1 MNAPA
6 RLLTDRWDRRIDY
19 LRVSVTDRC
28 NYRCTYCMPEEG
40 LPAVPEASRLSLDE
54 LFRVVRLLVDV
65 GVRRVRVTGGE
76 PLIRKGV
83 VDFIAR
89 IAALPQVE
97 QVAMTTNGHLLARHA
112 HALYAAGLRSLNVSL
127 DTFDPERFAAV
138 TRGGDVAEVLRG
150 IAAAE
155 DAGFE
160 DIRVNAVAVRGTNDD
175 QVAALVE
182 GCWQRGWTPRFIELM
197 PIGDLQ
203 DQSARVPSAELLSAL
218 QARFALRQV
227 VRDRGGLPQ
236 GPARYWVVTD
246 GPFAGRKVG
255 LISPMTDHGFCAD
268 CNRARLTARGGF
280 RACLGNDDEVSL
292 LQMMRGDAGGADDAA
307 LLTQMRRAVH
317 AKLEAHR
324 MNQIGFVPLSV
335 MTGIGG

>member
-6 RLLTDRWDRRIDY
+6 RLLTDRWDRRINY

-40 LPAVPEASRLSLDE
+40 LPAVPEAARMSFDE
-54 LFRVVRLLVDV
+54 LFRIVHLLVDA

-83 VDFIAR
+83 VEFISR
-89 IAALPQVE
+89 IAALPQVD
-97 QVAMTTNGHLLARHA
+97 QVAMTTNGHLLTRHA
-112 HALYAAGLRSLNVSL
+112 PALYAAGLRSLNVSL
-127 DTFDPERFAAV
+127 DSFDADRFSQV
-138 TRGGDVAEVLRG
+138 TRGGDLAEVLRG

-155 DAGFE
+155 RAGFE
-160 DIRVNAVAVRGTNDD
+160 NIRINAVAVRGTNDD
-175 QVAALVE
+175 QVADLVE
-182 GCWQRGWTPRFIELM
+182 GCWRRGWTPRFIELM
-197 PIGDLQ
+197 PIGDLSG
-203 DQSARVPSAELLSAL
+203 QSARVPTAELLTAL
-218 QARFALRQV
+218 HARFALRQV
-227 VRDRGGLPQ
+227 SRTRGGMPQ
-236 GPARYWVVTD
+236 GPAAYWVVTD
-246 GPFAGRKVG
+246 GLFAGHQVG
-255 LISPMTDHGFCAD
+255 LISPMTDHSFCAD

-292 LQMMRGDAGGADDAA
+292 LQAVRAGADDAA
-307 LLTQMRRAVH
+307 LLEMMRRAVH

-324 MNQIGFVPLSV
+324 MNQVGFVPLSV

>member
-1 MNAPA
+1 MNVPA

-28 NYRCTYCMPEEG
+28 NYRCTYCMPAEG
-40 LPAVPEASRLSLDE
+40 LPAVPEAARMSLDE
-54 LFRVVRLLVDV
+54 LMRIVRLLVDV

-83 VDFIAR
+83 VGFISQ
-89 IAALPQVE
+89 INDLPQVE
-97 QVAMTTNGHLLARHA
+97 EIAMTTNGHLLARHA
-112 HALYAAGLRSLNVSL
+112 EALHAAGLRSLNVSL
-127 DTFDPERFAAV
+127 DTFDADRFATV
-138 TRGGDVAEVLRG
+138 TRGGDLAEVLNG

-155 DAGFE
+155 RAGFE
-160 DIRVNAVAVRGTNDD
+160 NIRINAVAVRGTNDD
-175 QVAALVE
+175 QVADLVE
-182 GCWQRGWTPRFIELM
+182 GCWRRGWTPRFIELM

-203 DQSARVPSAELLSAL
+203 GQSARVPSAELIAAL
-218 QARFALRQV
+218 RARFELRQLG
-227 VRDRGGLPQ
+227 RSRGGLPQ
-236 GPARYWVVTD
+236 GPAAYWVVTD
-246 GPFAGRKVG
+246 GPYVGRRVG

-292 LQMMRGDAGGADDAA
+292 LQLVRAGADNAA

>member
-28 NYRCTYCMPEEG
+28 NYRCTYCMPAEG
-40 LPAVPEASRLSLDE
+40 LPAVPQAARMSLDE
-54 LFRVVRLLVDV
+54 LFRIVSLLVDA

-83 VDFIAR
+83 VGFIR
-89 IAALPQVE
+89 QINALPQVE
-97 QVAMTTNGHLLARHA
+97 QIAMTTNGHLLARHA
-112 HALYAAGLRSLNVSL
+112 EALHAAGLRSLNVSL
-127 DTFDPERFAAV
+127 DTFDPDRFETV
-138 TRGGDVAEVLRG
+138 TRGGDLAEVLNG

-155 DAGFE
+155 RAGFE
-160 DIRVNAVAVRGTNDD
+160 NIRINAVAVRGTNDD
-175 QVAALVE
+175 QVAELVE
-182 GCWQRGWTPRFIELM
+182 GCWRRGWTPRFIELM

-203 DQSARVPSAELLSAL
+203 GQSARVPSAELIAAL
-218 QARFALRQV
+218 RARFELRQV
-227 VRDRGGLPQ
+227 GRPRGGLPQ
-236 GPARYWVVTD
+236 GPAAYWVVTD
-246 GPFAGRKVG
+246 GPFAGRQVG

-292 LQMMRGDAGGADDAA
+292 LQMIREGADNAA